1 MLGPNLVGL
10 VVPGLVGLKMHENKK
25 QNKKA

>member
-1 MLGPNLVGL
+1 MLGPTLVGL
-10 VVPGLVGLKMHENKK
+10 AVPVLVGLKRHENKK